1 MRTNPFLDSLLF
13 LVGYDDN
20 YKPLGFAQYPLIV
33 FFALLVAANLA
44 LLVVNWRDD
53 PRQRSARNLV
63 LWLARSLI
71 GAMWF
76 QGSIW
81 KLPLPVSGG
90 FKYWMNQIAQNA
102 AWPGITGFYKDIL
115 IPHIAI
121 INTVAYCAEL
131 SFATALLLGFAV
143 RLAGVAGVAFAANIW
158 LGLYH
163 NGSEWPWQYMFL
175 MITLGLL
182 AADAAGRS
190 LGLDALFRRMIERNP
205 RRPPLPMRLY
215 RLVS

>member
-13 LVGYDDN
+13 LIGYDNN
-20 YKPLGFAQYPLIV
+20 YTPLGHWQYPLIV
-33 FFALLVAANLA
+33 FFNVLVAANLV

-53 PRQRSARNLV
+53 PEQRTAKHLFR
-63 LWLARSLI
+63 WITRSLL

-90 FKYWMNQIAQNA
+90 FKYWMHQVAENA
-102 AWPGITGFYKDIL
+102 AWPSMADFYKDAL

-121 INTVAYCAEL
+121 LNVVAYCAET
-131 SFATALLLGFAV
+131 SFAIALMLGFLVRPAAV
-143 RLAGVAGVAFAANIW
+143 AAMVFTANIW

-163 NGSEWPWQYMFL
+163 KGSEWPWQYAFL
-175 MITLGLL
+175 MLVLGMV

-190 LGLDALFRRMIERNP
+190 FGLDALLRRTRFL
-205 RRPPLPMRLY
+205 RDQALPGRLY
-215 RLVS
+215 RALS